1 MGFSK
6 QENWDRLPFP
16 PLGDLLDPGIQM
28 AAPGSHALAG
38 KFFTIGAT
46 WDALA
51 Q

>member
-28 AAPGSHALAG
+28 VAPGSHALAG